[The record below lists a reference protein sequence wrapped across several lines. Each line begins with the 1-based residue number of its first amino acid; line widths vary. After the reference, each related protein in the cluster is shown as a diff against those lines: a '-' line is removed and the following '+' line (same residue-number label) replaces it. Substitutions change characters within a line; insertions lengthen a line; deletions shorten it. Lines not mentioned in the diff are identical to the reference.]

1 MLKKRLIPCLDVL
14 AGRTVKG
21 VNFSGMR
28 DAGDAISLAGAYA
41 RQGADELVFLDIGAT
56 SEKRQTVV
64 ELAAAAGRAI
74 NIPFT
79 IGGGIREPDD
89 IRAALWAG
97 ADKVSLNTAA
107 VLRPSLIAECAR
119 LFGSQ
124 AVVVAIDAKKT
135 ALGYEVFIN
144 AGKTPTGMTVS
155 EWAKTVAALG
165 AGEILL
171 TAIDRDGTKLGFDLA
186 LTQSVCDLV
195 ALPVIASGGVGSV
208 DDFADLFRHTAATG
222 ALAAT
227 VFHYGEITL
236 PDLKSK
242 LAAQGIPVR
251 QV

>member
-171 TAIDRDGTKLGFDLA
+171 TAIDRDGTKQGFDLA

>member
-171 TAIDRDGTKLGFDLA
+171 TAIDRDGTKQGFDLA

-208 DDFADLFRHTAATG
+208 DDFSDLFRHTAATG